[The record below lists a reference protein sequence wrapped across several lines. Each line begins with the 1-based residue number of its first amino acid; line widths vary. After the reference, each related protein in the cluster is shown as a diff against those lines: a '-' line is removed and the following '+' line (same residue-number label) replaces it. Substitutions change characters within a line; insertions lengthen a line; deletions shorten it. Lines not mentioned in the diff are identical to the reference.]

1 MSFSKLPKEIK
12 VKIFDLLSIGSR
24 YNASLVWEDMADYTW
39 RSILEYKESLIPLS
53 GHCQQI
59 NKLHDLEVFG
69 VLAYADHLEWNIAHV
84 ELFGFFI
91 IEFTIKDIDISTVP
105 KNIVKSL
112 LAELDSENL
121 ILENVTGFCYTYLES
136 MNCENLS
143 LISMPISSTIV
154 NQDVHFHGHRLK
166 LKGIIG
172 GDLAGFLNRIYCR
185 CLEIENMSLVR
196 YETRVLA
203 SMLKGR
209 RVCKLEFVDSGV
221 VLRT

>member
-1 MSFSKLPKEIK
+1 MSVDISSKLLKMSFSKLPKEIK

-39 RSILEYKESLIPLS
+39 RSILEYKESLTPLPINRLTL
-53 GHCQQI
+53 QI
-59 NKLHDLEVFG
+59 NKLNDLEVFG

-91 IEFTIKDIDISTVP
+91 IQFTIKDIDISTVP

-112 LAELDSENL
+112 LAELDCVHL

-172 GDLAGFLNRIYCR
+172 GDVAGFLNRIFCR
-185 CLEIENMSLVR
+185 CLGKSL
-196 YETRVLA
+196 
-203 SMLKGR
+203 
-209 RVCKLEFVDSGV
+209 KLSFCQV
-221 VLRT
+221 